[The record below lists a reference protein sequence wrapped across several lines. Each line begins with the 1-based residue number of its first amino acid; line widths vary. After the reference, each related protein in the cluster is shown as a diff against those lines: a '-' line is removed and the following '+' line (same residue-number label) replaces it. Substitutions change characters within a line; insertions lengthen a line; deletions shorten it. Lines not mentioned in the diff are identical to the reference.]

1 MTNWSS
7 GRVKKEYYLQQPGE
21 PLFLPHFSHFSV
33 SAAQHCSVPFS
44 SPQLEH
50 RAASTSVE
58 QLDRKAR
65 QIETREASSNF
76 FIVLKCVSDYIL
88 SR

>member
-1 MTNWSS
+1 MRANAKVLAIKNDQLVKWS
-7 GRVKKEYYLQQPGE
+7 GEKEYYLQQPGE

-76 FIVLKCVSDYIL
+76 S
-88 SR
+88 

>member
-21 PLFLPHFSHFSV
+21 PLFLPHFSVSV
-33 SAAQHCSVPFS
+33 AQHCSVPFS

-50 RAASTSVE
+50 KAASTSVE

-76 FIVLKCVSDYIL
+76 S
-88 SR
+88 